1 MPRKNSNNLPQTY
14 ATWISE
20 LKKRYAQSQIKASIA
35 VNGELIGFY
44 YSLGRDIQ
52 QKQFQNT
59 YGSGFYKKLSDDLRR
74 EIPNAKGFSPTTLK
88 YAVYFYDLY
97 KDFVDGQN
105 RQQLVDDLNGG
116 ICPQLA
122 DDLNNR
128 IRQQLADDLNNRIR
142 PQLVDD
148 LKKIPWA
155 HHMVIIDKCKNS
167 PKKALFFVKKTIENS
182 WSRSVLL
189 TFLDTDLYEREGRAV
204 TNFTTT
210 LPKEQ
215 GDLARELTRDPYC
228 FDFVE
233 VRSDFEERE
242 LKDAL
247 LKNIE
252 MFLMELGRGFAYMGR
267 EYRLQVGETEQF
279 LDMLFYNTKLHCYVV
294 VEVKTGKFEPAYIGQ
309 LSTYVVAVNHL
320 LKSPE
325 DKPTLGILVCK
336 DKDEVL
342 AQYSLEG
349 SVNPIAISEFELSKI
364 YPKDFKSCLPSIKE
378 LEDQL
383 NG

>member
-1 MPRKNSNNLPQTY
+1 MKKSGVFVLQKIKGDAMPRKNPNNLTQGY
-14 ATWISE
+14 SSWVCE

-35 VNGELIGFY
+35 VNGELIDFY
-44 YSLGRDIQ
+44 YGLGRDIR
-52 QKQFQNT
+52 QKDFQNT

-97 KDFVDGQN
+97 KDFVDGQY
-105 RQQLVDDLNGG
+105 
-116 ICPQLA
+116 
-122 DDLNNR
+122 
-128 IRQQLADDLNNRIR
+128 RQQLADDLNGRIR

-148 LKKIPWA
+148 LKKIPWG
-155 HHMVIIDKCKNS
+155 HHRFIIDSCKNS
-167 PKKALFFVKKTIENS
+167 PKKAVFFVKKTIENN
-182 WSRSVLL
+182 WSRSMLL

-320 LKSPE
+320 LKTSE
-325 DKPTLGILVCK
+325 DRPTLGILVCK
-336 DKDEVL
+336 DKDEIL

-349 SVNPIAISEFELSKI
+349 TVNPIAISEFELSKI
-364 YPKDFKSCLPSIKE
+364 YPKDFRSCLPSIKE

>member
-1 MPRKNSNNLPQTY
+1 MPRKNPNILPQDYTS
-14 ATWISE
+14 WVCE

-59 YGSGFYKKLSDDLRR
+59 YGSGFYKKLSEDLRR

-97 KDFVDGQN
+97 KDFVDGRN
-105 RQQLVDDLNGG
+105 
-116 ICPQLA
+116 
-122 DDLNNR
+122 
-128 IRQQLADDLNNRIR
+128 R

-148 LKKIPWA
+148 LKKIPWG
-155 HHMVIIDKCKNS
+155 HHRFIIDSCKGS
-167 PKKALFFVKKTIENS
+167 PKKALFFVKKTIENN
-182 WSRSVLL
+182 WSRSMLL
-189 TFLDTDLYEREGRAV
+189 TFLDTDLYEREGRSV

-210 LPKEQ
+210 LPKAQ
-215 GDLARELTRDPYC
+215 GDLARDLTRDPYC

-233 VRSDFEERE
+233 IRGDFEERE

-247 LKNIE
+247 LRNIE
-252 MFLMELGRGFAYMGR
+252 MFMMELGRGFAYMGR
-267 EYRLQVGETEQF
+267 EYRLVVGETEQF

-294 VEVKTGKFEPAYIGQ
+294 IEVKTGKFEPAYIGQ

-320 LKSPE
+320 LKTSE

-336 DKDEVL
+336 DKDEIL

-349 SVNPIAISEFELSKI
+349 TVNPIAISEFELAKI
-364 YPKDFKSCLPSIKE
+364 YPKDFKSSLPSIKE
-378 LEDQL
+378 LEDGL
-383 NG
+383 RG

>member
-1 MPRKNSNNLPQTY
+1 MPGKNQNNLPQTY

-52 QKQFQNT
+52 KKNFQNT

-105 RQQLVDDLNGG
+105 RQQL
-116 ICPQLA
+116 A
-122 DDLNNR
+122 DDLNDRN
-128 IRQQLADDLNNRIR
+128 RQQV
-142 PQLVDD
+142 VDD
-148 LKKIPWA
+148 LKKVPWG
-155 HHMVIIDKCKNS
+155 HHTYIMRACKNS
-167 PKKALFFVKKTIENS
+167 PKKAIFFVKKTIENS

-204 TNFTTT
+204 TNFRTT

-233 VRSDFEERE
+233 VRCDFEERE

>member
-35 VNGELIGFY
+35 INGELIGFY

-59 YGSGFYKKLSDDLRR
+59 YGSGFYKKLSEDLRR

-97 KDFVDGQN
+97 KDYVEGQNRPQLVDELNDRN
-105 RQQLVDDLNGG
+105 RQQLVDELNDRNR
-116 ICPQLA
+116 PQLA
-122 DDLNNR
+122 
-128 IRQQLADDLNNRIR
+128 
-142 PQLVDD
+142 DD
-148 LKKIPWA
+148 LKKIPWD
-155 HHMVIIDKCKNS
+155 HHRRIIDKCKNS
-167 PKKALFFVKKTIENS
+167 PKKALF
-182 WSRSVLL
+182 
-189 TFLDTDLYEREGRAV
+189 GAV
-204 TNFTTT
+204 TNFTST

-378 LEDQL
+378 LEEQL

>member
-1 MPRKNSNNLPQTY
+1 MPRKNPNNLPQTY

-35 VNGELIGFY
+35 INSELIGFY

-52 QKQFQNT
+52 QKKFQNT

-97 KDFVDGQN
+97 KDYVEGQN
-105 RQQLVDDLNGG
+105 
-116 ICPQLA
+116 
-122 DDLNNR
+122 
-128 IRQQLADDLNNRIR
+128 R
-142 PQLVDD
+142 PQLVDELNDRNRPQLADD
-148 LKKIPWA
+148 LKKIPWD
-155 HHMVIIDKCKNS
+155 HHRHIIDKCKNS
-167 PKKALFFVKKTIENS
+167 PKKALF
-182 WSRSVLL
+182 
-189 TFLDTDLYEREGRAV
+189 RAV
-204 TNFTTT
+204 TNFRTT

-233 VRSDFEERE
+233 VRCDFEERE

>member
-1 MPRKNSNNLPQTY
+1 MPRKNPNNLPQTY

-35 VNGELIGFY
+35 INGELIGFY
-44 YSLGRDIQ
+44 YCLGRDIQ

-97 KDFVDGQN
+97 KDFVEGQN
-105 RQQLVDDLNGG
+105 RQQHVDDL
-116 ICPQLA
+116 
-122 DDLNNR
+122 R
-128 IRQQLADDLNNRIR
+128 
-142 PQLVDD
+142 
-148 LKKIPWA
+148 KIPWD
-155 HHMVIIDKCKNS
+155 HHRRIIDKCKNS
-167 PKKALFFVKKTIENS
+167 PKKALF
-182 WSRSVLL
+182 
-189 TFLDTDLYEREGRAV
+189 RAV

-252 MFLMELGRGFAYMGR
+252 MFLMELGRGFAYIGR

-309 LSTYVVAVNHL
+309 LSTYVVAANHL

-383 NG
+383 GG

>member
-1 MPRKNSNNLPQTY
+1 MPRKNQNNLPQTY

-35 VNGELIGFY
+35 INGELIGFY

-59 YGSGFYKKLSDDLRR
+59 YGSGFYKKLSEDLRR
-74 EIPNAKGFSPTTLK
+74 VIPNAKGFSPTTLK

-97 KDFVDGQN
+97 KDFADGQN

-116 ICPQLA
+116 IRPQLA
-122 DDLNNR
+122 DNLNDRNRQQVVDDLNNR
-128 IRQQLADDLNNRIR
+128 NR
-142 PQLVDD
+142 PQLVDE
-148 LKKIPWA
+148 LKKIPWG
-155 HHMVIIDKCKNS
+155 HHRFIIDSCKNS

-336 DKDEVL
+336 D
-342 AQYSLEG
+342 
-349 SVNPIAISEFELSKI
+349 
-364 YPKDFKSCLPSIKE
+364 LPSIKE

>member
-1 MPRKNSNNLPQTY
+1 MPRKNPNNLPQTY

-52 QKQFQNT
+52 QKKFQNT

-97 KDFVDGQN
+97 KDFVEGQN
-105 RQQLVDDLNGG
+105 RQQLVDDLN
-116 ICPQLA
+116 
-122 DDLNNR
+122 DR
-128 IRQQLADDLNNRIR
+128 IRQQLA
-142 PQLVDD
+142 DD

-204 TNFTTT
+204 TNFTST

-233 VRSDFEERE
+233 VRNDFEERE

-383 NG
+383 GG

>member
-1 MPRKNSNNLPQTY
+1 MPGKNQNNLPQTY

-35 VNGELIGFY
+35 INGELVGFY

-59 YGSGFYKKLSDDLRR
+59 YGSGFYKKLSEDLRR

-97 KDFVDGQN
+97 KDFVEGQN
-105 RQQLVDDLNGG
+105 RQQLVDDLN
-116 ICPQLA
+116 
-122 DDLNNR
+122 DR

-189 TFLDTDLYEREGRAV
+189 TFLNTDLYEREGRAV
-204 TNFTTT
+204 TNFTST

>member
-1 MPRKNSNNLPQTY
+1 MPRKNPNILQQDYT
-14 ATWISE
+14 TWVRE

-105 RQQLVDDLNGG
+105 RPQLVDDLRVRNR
-116 ICPQLA
+116 PQLA
-122 DDLNNR
+122 DDLR
-128 IRQQLADDLNNRIR
+128 
-142 PQLVDD
+142 
-148 LKKIPWA
+148 KIPWD
-155 HHMVIIDKCKNS
+155 HHRRIIDKCKKS
-167 PKKALFFVKKTIENS
+167 PKKAVFFVKKTIENN
-182 WSRSVLL
+182 WSRSMLL

-210 LPKEQ
+210 LPKAQ

-233 VRSDFEERE
+233 IRGDFEERE

-252 MFLMELGRGFAYMGR
+252 MFMMELGRGFAYMGR
-267 EYRLQVGETEQF
+267 EYRLMVGKTEQF

-294 VEVKTGKFEPAYIGQ
+294 IEVKTGKFEPAYIGQ

-320 LKSPE
+320 LKTPE

-336 DKDEVL
+336 DKDEIL

-349 SVNPIAISEFELSKI
+349 TVNPIAISEFELAKI
-364 YPKDFKSCLPSIKE
+364 YPKDFKSSLPSIKE
-378 LEDQL
+378 LEEGL
-383 NG
+383 KG